1 LKKYLNFEIESA
13 EVIEEDPNSQFATT
27 RIQAFSSDVN
37 RHELYCSEE
46 TLKET
51 APTIYNKP
59 ILYNIDKFFGDFG
72 SHTDADKSL
81 IAGFVVPDSAEFVRL
96 PDSRLSLVVLGK
108 IWKRYAPKVIQFF
121 KESGGNKKISVEM
134 ELYDAAELPNGL
146 TEMKNFAYF
155 GICLLGD
162 LITEASQ
169 GANAQI
175 LSFAEE
181 NAEYLKVYKQEFSS
195 KYSELNL
202 SIPETIKQNANK
214 ALSLYVDCETEVNGA
229 VLAASRFISKN
240 SVATPEK
247 IRQIHKL
254 LNNYSK
260 KDLSE
265 KTPPSSEYISYLA
278 LGGSEGHKW
287 SSDLVEQIDEID
299 ARKLSYFNA
308 SQDDNEK
315 KEVETF
321 MEDEKDKQEEV
332 KEEEKKEE
340 MAVDESKK
348 EDEKDEKTEEM
359 AAEENKEESKE
370 EDKKEDEK
378 DEKSFDFAELLNAL
392 NEETEEFQAFAAEI
406 AKPETE
412 RNYSKAIAYMYSKM
426 NAMKENCAKMSADK
440 EDAEKK
446 FAQAEEENKAYMAEN
461 EELKKFKSEI
471 EGQRFQFAV
480 ESTIE
485 EGLKKVP
492 NMPKEEID
500 ALREESK
507 NYSMETV
514 GIWKN
519 LACAKFFTFTDG
531 GEKKKDDGIVRFAL
545 PWNQNK
551 KDTKESIW
559 D

>member
-1 LKKYLNFEIESA
+1 LEKRITFAVDNAELIGESKDSKFSIISLDFFASGPNHHDTYVSEDTLFKTAETIKNCPVVWKY
-13 EVIEEDPNSQFATT
+13 DPMFDDIGSH
-27 RIQAFSSDVN
+27 DP
-37 RHELYCSEE
+37 
-46 TLKET
+46 KET
-51 APTIYNKP
+51 PC
-59 ILYNIDKFFGDFG
+59 
-72 SHTDADKSL
+72 
-81 IAGFVVPDSAEFVRL
+81 GFIPESSEIT
-96 PDSRLSLVVLGK
+96 SRKLEDGRTMLS
-108 IWKRYAPKVIQFF
+108 VISYVWRKYSGRFLEFF
-121 KESGGNKKISVEM
+121 KRDGDKPVSVEM
-134 ELYDAAELPNGL
+134 RVYETQGRKDGLEELLNYEFECVTVLGSLVTPAISLAKATVLQ
-146 TEMKNFAYF
+146 FAKEY
-155 GICLLGD
+155 
-162 LITEASQ
+162 
-169 GANAQI
+169 
-175 LSFAEE
+175 EE
-181 NAEYLKVYKQEFSS
+181 DYEKEFSN
-195 KYSELNL
+195 KYSELDL
-202 SIPETIKQNANK
+202 SIPESIKQNANK
-214 ALSLYVDCETEVNGA
+214 ALSLYEDCGNGVNSV

-332 KEEEKKEE
+332 KEEENKEE

-348 EDEKDEKTEEM
+348 ENEKDEKTEEM
-359 AAEENKEESKE
+359 AAENNKEEKKE
-370 EDKKEDEK
+370 EDKEE
-378 DEKSFDFAELLNAL
+378 EKSFDFAELLNAFK
-392 NEETEEFQAFAAEI
+392 EETEEFQAFAAEI

-426 NAMKENCAKMSADK
+426 SAMKENCAKMSADK
-440 EDAEKK
+440 EDVEKK
-446 FAQAEEENKAYMAEN
+446 FAQAEEENKTYMAEN
-461 EELKKFKSEI
+461 ESLKKFKADI
-471 EGQRFQFAV
+471 EGQRFQFSIEA
-480 ESTIE
+480 TIE
-485 EGLKKVP
+485 AALKKVP

-507 NYSMETV
+507 KYSMDNV
-514 GIWKN
+514 DVWKN
-519 LACAKFFTFTDG
+519 LVNAKFFTFADG
-531 GEKKKDDGIVRFAL
+531 KEVKEDDGIMRFAL
-545 PWNQNK
+545 PWNNAQRENK
-551 KDTKESIW
+551 SPLW